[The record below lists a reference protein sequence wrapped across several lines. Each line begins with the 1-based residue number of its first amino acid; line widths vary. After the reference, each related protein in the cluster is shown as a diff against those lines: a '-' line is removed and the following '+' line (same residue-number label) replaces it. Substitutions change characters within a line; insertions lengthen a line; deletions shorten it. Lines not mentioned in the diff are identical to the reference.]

1 MVLLTV
7 GVPLLLMF
15 GCIFNGCKKEK
26 TAEKTAKDDTVTWR
40 KFRMIC
46 EKGVDK
52 KSTEELIEK
61 EFCKKKNNKECNK
74 KRMELVD
81 ETATT
86 VNTLLKKTKTIRCKD
101 KEKLLEQLHLAAHL
115 LRSRRRTRK
124 CFERNEHAFA
134 KVKPTS
140 VLEKQFKELKK
151 LAQDKDVKEAIGM
164 MGEGALKKE
173 ILEYMKLASEK
184 NIDRFVKLSFPPIQN
199 EATSSHFMETHEI
212 MEETK
217 EHKRSKPVH
226 LAFE

>member
-26 TAEKTAKDDTVTWR
+26 TKEKTAADDTANWR
-40 KFRMIC
+40 KLRMIC
-46 EKGVDK
+46 EKGIDK

-61 EFCKKKNNKECNK
+61 EFCKKKNKKECNK

-86 VNTLLKKTKTIRCKD
+86 VNALLKDMKTTNCND
-101 KEKLLEQLHLAAHL
+101 KKLLTKLHLAANL
-115 LRSRRRTRK
+115 LRSRRRTRT

-134 KVKPTS
+134 EVKPTS
-140 VLEKQFKELKK
+140 ALEKQFKELKK
-151 LAQDKDVKEAIGM
+151 LAQDKDVNDAIAT

-184 NIDRFVKLSFPPIQN
+184 NIDRFVKLSVPPIQN